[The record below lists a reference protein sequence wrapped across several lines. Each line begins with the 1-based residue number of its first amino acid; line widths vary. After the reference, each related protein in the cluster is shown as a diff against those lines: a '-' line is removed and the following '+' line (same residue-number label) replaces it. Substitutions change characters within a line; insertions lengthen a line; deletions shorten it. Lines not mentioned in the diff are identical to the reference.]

1 MIEKSAWSQS
11 QQWDT
16 PLSSDPKQGGHPRIL
31 LDLIGCTFIFYSL
44 YQGSRSAL
52 ISDVSIS
59 LSISDVNHLASF
71 YPAVLMTVALQ
82 VAHR

>member
-1 MIEKSAWSQS
+1 MIEKSAWVTATAVGYSSVIRSKARGTSQ
-11 QQWDT
+11 D
-16 PLSSDPKQGGHPRIL
+16 L
-31 LDLIGCTFIFYSL
+31 LGCTFIFYSL